1 MTGRICMLG
10 NSHLACIK
18 LAADEAG
25 ADGGLPPVD
34 WFAASANAIGALR
47 CDEGRALV
55 AEDPATRD
63 QFAAVSGGRTR
74 IELADYDA
82 FALVGTCFQPRDFL
96 RFFRRHCLW
105 RHRDWAAGRALVA
118 DDAFRAFLADLH
130 RWRPAYR
137 LAREIAAARPDAPLL
152 LVSAPWPSPQLLEEQ
167 GLRHL
172 RPLRGTPY
180 FAELDRL
187 RRAAAEAAAEAVGAR
202 AVFQDP
208 ATFDK
213 AGFTA
218 RQFSDGPIGLRAA
231 HKLAAGTWL
240 GKKKAEDPWHMNPAF
255 GRTRLEDIA
264 AALAA

>member
-1 MTGRICMLG
+1 MTGRICILG
-10 NSHLACIK
+10 NSHTACLK
-18 LAADEAG
+18 LAEDEGRPA
-25 ADGGLPPVD
+25 GLPPTD
-34 WFAASANAIGALR
+34 WFAASANRVGGLR
-47 CDEGRALV
+47 CEDGRALV
-55 AEDPATRD
+55 AEDPATSA

-82 FALVGTCFQPRDFL
+82 FALVGVCFQPRDFL

-105 RHRDWAAGRALVA
+105 RHRDWGAGRALVA
-118 DDAFRAFLADLH
+118 DDTFRAFLANLH

-167 GLRHL
+167 GQRHL

-187 RRAAAEAAAEAVGAR
+187 RRAAAEAAAAAVGAR

-208 ATFDK
+208 ATFDR
-213 AGFTA
+213 AGFTD
-218 RQFSDGPIGLRAA
+218 RRFSEGPIGLRAA
-231 HKLAAGTWL
+231 RKLTPGVWL
-240 GKKKAEDPWHMNPAF
+240 GRKKAEDPWHMNPAF
-255 GRTRLEDIA
+255 GRIRLENIA